1 MSGRG
6 RSSFTKRQK
15 ERSRQEKQ
23 REKAERKVVPRM
35 IGIGPMGMSPII
47 DGVVLK
53 HHPFDAAA
61 SPESAQVAFL
71 VGSNQDESVLFLGG
85 RPDWGKLTD
94 DDLEVIAGKRE
105 ALIGKLQERYGMA
118 KEEAQRKADEWLK
131 SYSDEQP
138 AFGRTHEEAGREHSA
153 GKR

>member
-1 MSGRG
+1 MNTDQMSG
-6 RSSFTKRQK
+6 KW
-15 ERSRQEKQ
+15 KQ
-23 REKAERKVVPRM
+23 MK
-35 IGIGPMGMSPII
+35 G
-47 DGVVLK
+47 
-53 HHPFDAAA
+53 AAK
-61 SPESAQVAFL
+61 QH
-71 VGSNQDESVLFLGG
+71 
-85 RPDWGKLTD
+85 WGKLTD

-138 AFGRTHEEAGREHSA
+138 AFGRSHEEAGHHSA